1 MGEQELN
8 IKKKRTLVTLALV
21 LILVSLMLGISYAAW
36 SYVFVGNTNTIATSN
51 VSIEFLE
58 SNSDIINITNALPM
72 SDEEGIA
79 QEETFD
85 FAVTTT
91 STNSMPVSYSLVI
104 QKQTVDTGYYELDDN
119 DINIY
124 LTDYSGNKLDTL
136 CNDATEDG
144 VAYIQCFEDYEFYTA
159 VHNHDSS
166 HQTIQD
172 KFKLRAWLYK
182 DVDASDWDASTKL
195 QYKFKIGVKSPSS

>member
-1 MGEQELN
+1 MEVQELN
-8 IKKKRTLVTLALV
+8 VKKKRTLVTLALV

-36 SYVFVGNTNTIATSN
+36 SYIFTGNVNTISTSN
-51 VSIEFLE
+51 VSLEFLE
-58 SNSDIINITNALPM
+58 SSSKVINITNALPM
-72 SDEEGIA
+72 SDEEGMA
-79 QEETFD
+79 QTDTFD
-85 FAVTTT
+85 FAVTTK
-91 STNSMPVSYSLVI
+91 STNGMPISYTLVI
-104 QKQTVDTGYYELDDN
+104 QKMEVDSGYDELDDN

-144 VAYIQCFEDYEFYTA
+144 VAYIQCFEDYKFYSA

-182 DVDASDWDASTKL
+182 DVDVSDWDANTKL
-195 QYKFKIGVKSPSS
+195 QYKFKIGVESPSS